1 MSVVSLNQEM
11 QQTLLKSCHTTLE
24 LNSIVMPLLNK
35 SVQVTCAVTF
45 PCHKPKL
52 AGARAP
58 WFGIFVSCGTSK
70 WYIGFFSSKFT
81 YLFYMY
87 ECSIYM
93 YACLPEGHQIPL

>member
-35 SVQVTCAVTF
+35 SVQVKCAITS
-45 PCHKPKL
+45 PRHKQEL
-52 AGARAP
+52 AGARAL

-70 WYIGFFSSKFT
+70 WYIGVFFF
-81 YLFYMY
+81 
-87 ECSIYM
+87 
-93 YACLPEGHQIPL
+93 